1 MAPSLTARGR
11 ASPFVSPRLISRAKN
26 HRLLSVRCRSSG
38 SPPVV
43 RAVVSAVTEL
53 LRVLSPSK
61 KPRQAVESVNTEL
74 ELPRSMEDV
83 VAVLEADYARAYFL
97 TGNFTLGIYT
107 EDCLFEDPTIK
118 FRGRS
123 RYSQNLDLLIP
134 FFDSPSL
141 QLESIEKGLRVDT
154 NFVTATWTLRTYLR
168 LPWRPLIAIR
178 GNTTYDFDEEYKVIR
193 HAESWDVSA
202 LEAIGQLFVPVP
214 KQTSS

>member
-11 ASPFVSPRLISRAKN
+11 ASPLVSPRLISRAKN

-97 TGNFTLGIYT
+97 TG
-107 EDCLFEDPTIK
+107 FE
-118 FRGRS
+118 GRHKLCHS
-123 RYSQNLDLLIP
+123 NMDAKVPLQHDDL
-134 FFDSPSL
+134 
-141 QLESIEKGLRVDT
+141 
-154 NFVTATWTLRTYLR
+154 
-168 LPWRPLIAIR
+168 
-178 GNTTYDFDEEYKVIR
+178 
-193 HAESWDVSA
+193 
-202 LEAIGQLFVPVP
+202 
-214 KQTSS
+214 